1 MKYRKSTLIIIKN
14 NLILIALISVSKF
27 KKIGLFASPC
37 RLCYHVAMKRKPL
50 IIGVAGGTASGK
62 TTIANAIM
70 ESINHP
76 QMVMMQHDAYYKDAS
91 HLPLAERA
99 RINFDHP
106 DALETEL
113 MVRHLRGL
121 IAGRSIEMPVYDF
134 STHTRLKKGM
144 IKKPAKVIIIE
155 GILIFCEQA
164 LRELMDVK
172 IFVDTDSDLRFIRRL
187 KRDIQERQRSLE
199 SVIGQYLGTVRP
211 MHIAFVEPSR
221 KYADIIIP
229 EGHNPVSTAM
239 VVTMIRQRLHGGEP

>member
-1 MKYRKSTLIIIKN
+1 LPRR
-14 NLILIALISVSKF
+14 
-27 KKIGLFASPC
+27 G
-37 RLCYHVAMKRKPL
+37 RLCYHVVVKRKPL

-76 QMVMMQHDAYYKDAS
+76 QMVVIQHDAYYKDVS
-91 HLPLAERA
+91 RLPLAERA

-106 DALETEL
+106 DALETDL
-113 MVRHLRGL
+113 MVRHLREL
-121 IAGRSIEMPVYDF
+121 VAGRSIEMPVYDF
-134 STHTRLKKGM
+134 STHTRLRKGI
-144 IKKPAKVIIIE
+144 IKKPAKVIILE

-187 KRDIQERQRSLE
+187 KRDIQDRQRSLE

-229 EGHNPVSTAM
+229 EGHNPVSTAL
-239 VVTMIRQRLHGGEP
+239 VVTMIRQRLRKGNYDEP